1 MRRSEPQ
8 GWVCLKH
15 AAGHTQPQHKN
26 ASAMLFSPFYKSFE
40 KNERKGETKK
50 YTISPFSFSP
60 PFSYPLSLLHELL
73 GGGVAGVP
81 VASALPAATLCSWAL
96 PGLRRRQPFPL
107 GWRGNCAFLPRRMET
122 GRSTPIF
129 TIHSPDPCKA
139 AQLGRCPCPARCLQ
153 PSTDG
158 SLWPG
163 GG

>member
-1 MRRSEPQ
+1 MLQ
-8 GWVCLKH
+8 GTRNRNIRMPAPCCSL
-15 AAGHTQPQHKN
+15 
-26 ASAMLFSPFYKSFE
+26 LF
-40 KNERKGETKK
+40 
-50 YTISPFSFSP
+50 ISPSKRTRGKERLRNTQFHRFLFPHHFLTPCPYCMSWG
-60 PFSYPLSLLHELL
+60 

-96 PGLRRRQPFPL
+96 PGLPRRRPFPL

-122 GRSTPIF
+122 RRSIPIF
-129 TIHSPDPCKA
+129 TIHSPDPCKE